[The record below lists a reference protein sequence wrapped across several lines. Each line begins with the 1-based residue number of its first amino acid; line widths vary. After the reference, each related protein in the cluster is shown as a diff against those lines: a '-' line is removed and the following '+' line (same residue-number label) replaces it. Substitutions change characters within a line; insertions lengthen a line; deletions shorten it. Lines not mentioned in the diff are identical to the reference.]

1 MVDPIEIGNSSM
13 KSNSTSK
20 TLSIEVS
27 NVELW
32 YLAQYFGPGW
42 VFGIE
47 NPTENLSDE
56 EKYNFEKE
64 AQTSLSKDGLISMNG
79 GNQIQVDEMLGGM
92 AYSLVHSEDILVV
105 HNIQNGKEAFFH
117 FLPQWQMELIKTD
130 EGYEMTLFK
139 EKKDLFEHILFSQS
153 IKLSEF
159 NINNKF
165 SIASRELELA
175 AFMYE
180 SGKKEKALENF
191 KSNGFG
197 ELPSEPNFLAGY
209 LTPEFHLIFD
219 MLHHRNDQK
228 RIHSTTNEL
237 IQINSTLYW
246 VSHDEAGEEATEMM
260 NFTSITPSQAER
272 RFFRLL
278 PKN

>member
-1 MVDPIEIGNSSM
+1 M
-13 KSNSTSK
+13 KQTSTNKS
-20 TLSIEVS
+20 LSIQLS

-32 YLAQYFGPGW
+32 YLAQCFGPGW

-64 AQTSLSKDGLISMNG
+64 GQTSLSNDGLISMNG
-79 GNQIQVDEMLGGM
+79 GNQIQIDEMLGGM
-92 AYSLVHSEDILVV
+92 AYSLVHSDNVLIV
-105 HNIQNGKEAFFH
+105 NNAKTGKEIFFH
-117 FLPQWQMELIKTD
+117 FLPQWQMKLIKAD

-139 EKKDLFEHILFSQS
+139 ERKDLFEHILFSHG

-165 SIASRELELA
+165 SIASRDLELA
-175 AFMYE
+175 AFMFD
-180 SGKKEKALENF
+180 SGEKEKALESF

-209 LTPEFHLIFD
+209 LIPEFHLIFD
-219 MLHHRNDQK
+219 MLYHRNDQK
-228 RIHSTTNEL
+228 RIHSTSNEL
-237 IQINSTLYW
+237 IQIKSTLYW

-260 NFTSITPSQAER
+260 NFTSVTPTQAER

>member
-1 MVDPIEIGNSSM
+1 M
-13 KSNSTSK
+13 KLNTHSNF
-20 TLSIEVS
+20 LSVS
-27 NVELW
+27 LNQNELW
-32 YLAQYFGPGW
+32 YLAQCFGPGW

-47 NPTENLSDE
+47 DPTEDLSEE
-56 EKYNFEKE
+56 EKYDYEKE
-64 AQTSLSKDGLISMNG
+64 AQVSLSKDGLISMIG

-92 AYSLVHSEDILVV
+92 AYSLIHSEIILIV

-130 EGYEMTLFK
+130 EDYEMTLFK
-139 EKKDLFEHILFSQS
+139 ERKDLFEHILFSQG

-165 SIASRELELA
+165 AIASRELELA

-180 SGKKEKALENF
+180 SGKKEKALESF

-219 MLHHRNDQK
+219 MLYHRNDQK
-228 RIHSTTNEL
+228 RIHSTINEL

-246 VSHDEAGEEATEMM
+246 VSHDEVGEEATEMM
-260 NFTSITPSQAER
+260 NFTSITPTQAER
-272 RFFRLL
+272 RFFGLL